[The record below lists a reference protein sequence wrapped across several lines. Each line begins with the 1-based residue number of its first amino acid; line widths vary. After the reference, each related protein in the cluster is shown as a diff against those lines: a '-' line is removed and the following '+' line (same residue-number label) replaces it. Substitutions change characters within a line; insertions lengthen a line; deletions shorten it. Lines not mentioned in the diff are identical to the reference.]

1 MNINPKTSRSTILLA
16 TLAWLGA
23 GIINGATAADLDK
36 LTENCT
42 NCHGE
47 NGVSTESTVPTIA
60 GMSELFIID
69 TMAIYK
75 DRDRPCVE
83 AEYLAGPDKGSKT
96 DMCKIADE
104 LGDDDIEALA
114 KFYSGK
120 EFVRAKQDFDAAKAE
135 LGAKIHD
142 RACEKCNEDGG
153 SVAED
158 DAGLLAGQW
167 TPYLRQ
173 VFEAYDAGKRS
184 MPKKM
189 KPKWEDLSAE
199 DKENLLH
206 YYGSLQ

>member
-1 MNINPKTSRSTILLA
+1 MYFLPNKLMAAAAMTA
-16 TLAWLGA
+16 FFAMFDA
-23 GIINGATAADLDK
+23 AAADIDK
-36 LTENCT
+36 LTENCA

-104 LGDDDIEALA
+104 LGEADIEALA
-114 KFYSGK
+114 KYYSGK

-135 LGAKIHD
+135 LGAKVHD
-142 RACEKCNEDGG
+142 RACEKCHEDGG

-173 VFEAYDAGKRS
+173 VFEAYDAGTRS

-189 KPKWEDLSAE
+189 KPKYEDLSAD